1 MRASGNSVVELQAV
15 IEKSV
20 VLGLA
25 TNTASTSNSLAE
37 LMTTYASTLATQV
50 SGMTRVRG
58 GSCRHGCACAHRRAD
73 VQAQLEHA

>member
-1 MRASGNSVVELQAV
+1 MLGVLHCAALCLVLQAVSYWSKAVGASGNSVVELQTV

-25 TNTASTSNSLAE
+25 TNTASTSHSLAD

-50 SGMTRVRG
+50 RLAGW
-58 GSCRHGCACAHRRAD
+58 
-73 VQAQLEHA
+73 L